1 MPDIT
6 GEALDKVCTIEAK
19 NRGMPTD
26 VLAPMYAAARKRV
39 GNRPITMV
47 AAERLKSAVG
57 SGDTVLILT
66 GAGYAPQMPFGESDG
81 PPGAAAIA
89 RALYRGLGAV
99 PVYVLEE
106 CHAGP
111 VVASSHALGL
121 MIKEHFGDAKD
132 KHLGATIEY
141 APKTQVDVEKWAM
154 DLLDRYRPKAL
165 ISAERIG
172 PGKNGVLHT
181 ATGIPFYDPSS
192 PSAAGIID
200 IAAVV
205 TEATKRG
212 ILTIGIGDHGNEIG
226 FGAIHDTVVETMPK
240 GDLLGTTTACDIVFP
255 VMMSNWGCYG
265 IEAALAY
272 LLNKPEIIHT
282 PAQEERLL
290 RACLDAGGLEAMF
303 CTTDFIVDGL
313 DGETSMAVMQ
323 LLGNIVRKNLEAPT
337 KGLAH

>member
-6 GEALDKVCTIEAK
+6 GEAIDKICTIEAK
-19 NRGMPTD
+19 NRGMPIK
-26 VLAPMYAAARKRV
+26 VLAPMYDAARKLV

-47 AAERLKSAVG
+47 AAEKLKAAVG
-57 SGDTVLILT
+57 KGDSVMVLT

-99 PVYVLEE
+99 PAYVLEE

-111 VVASSHALGL
+111 VVASSHAIGL
-121 MIKEHFGDAKD
+121 MVKEHYEDAKN
-132 KHLGATIEY
+132 KHLGATMEY
-141 APKTQVDVEKWAM
+141 APKTQTEVEKWAN
-154 DLLDRYRPKAL
+154 DLLDKYQPKAL

-172 PGKNGVLHT
+172 PGKDGVLHT

-192 PSAAGIID
+192 PSAEGIID
-200 IAAVV
+200 ISPIV

-226 FGAIHDTVVETMPK
+226 FGAIREIVVETMPK
-240 GDLLGTTTACDIVFP
+240 GESLGTTTACDIVLP

-272 LLNKPEIIHT
+272 LLQKPDIIHT
-282 PAQEERLL
+282 PAQEERML
-290 RACLDAGGLEAMF
+290 RACLDAGGLEAMW

-313 DGETSMAVMQ
+313 EGETSMAVMQ
-323 LLGNIVRKNLEAPT
+323 FLGNIVRKNLEEPT
-337 KGLAH
+337 RGLAH

>member
-6 GEALDKVCTIEAK
+6 GEAIDRICTIEAK
-19 NRGMPTD
+19 NRGMPYN
-26 VLAPMYAAARKRV
+26 VLPPMYAAARALV
-39 GNRPITMV
+39 GDRPIAMV
-47 AAERLKSAVG
+47 AAERLRDTVG
-57 SGDTVLILT
+57 SGDTVLVLT
-66 GAGYAPQMPFGESDG
+66 GAGYAPQMPYGESDG

-89 RALYRGLGAV
+89 RAVYRGLGAV
-99 PVYVLEE
+99 PVYVLER
-106 CHAGP
+106 CHAAP
-111 VVASSHALGL
+111 VVASSHAIGL
-121 MIKEHFGDAKD
+121 MVKEHFEDARD
-132 KHLGATIEY
+132 KHLGASVEY
-141 APKTQVDVEKWAM
+141 APDQQADVQKWAN
-154 DLLDRYRPKAL
+154 DLLDRYKPKAL

-172 PGKNGVLHT
+172 PGKGGVLHT

-192 PSAAGIID
+192 PSATGVID

-226 FGAIHDTVVETMPK
+226 FGAIHDTVVKTMPK
-240 GDLLGTTTACDIVFP
+240 GDLLGTTTACDIVLP

-272 LLNKPEIIHT
+272 LLNKPEILHT

-313 DGETSMAVMQ
+313 DGETSMAVVQ
-323 LLGNIVRKNLEAPT
+323 ILGNIVRKNLEAGT
-337 KGLAH
+337 RGLAH